1 MSRATIRNILIIVVI
16 AAIVAI
22 VPGGG
27 RATGVFLAA
36 LYLAFLG
43 ATVWVASIVYRE
55 RRSALFLLGDRRRA
69 MLYAAL
75 GVLALTLTATSRLW
89 QSPAGSVAWLALIGV
104 SIYVACAVVWAAR
117 RY

>member
-1 MSRATIRNILIIVVI
+1 MSSSTIRNIAIIAVV
-16 AAIVAI
+16 AAVVAI

-27 RATGVFLAA
+27 RATSVVLAA

-55 RRSALFLLGDRRRA
+55 RRSTLELMGDGRRA
-69 MLYAAL
+69 LLYGAV
-75 GVLALTLTATSRLW
+75 GVLALTLTATHRLW
-89 QSPAGSVAWLALIGV
+89 ESPAGSIAWLALIAV
-104 SIYVACAVVWAAR
+104 SVYVAFAVFWAAR

>member
-1 MSRATIRNILIIVVI
+1 MSAATIRNIAIIAVV
-16 AAIVAI
+16 AAVVAI

-27 RATGVFLAA
+27 RATNVVLAA

-55 RRSALFLLGDRRRA
+55 RRGTLELLGDGRRA
-69 MLYAAL
+69 ILYAAV
-75 GVLALTLTATSRLW
+75 GVLAITLTATHRLW
-89 QSPAGSVAWLALIGV
+89 ASPAGSIAWLVLLAV